1 VQAGRV
7 LKAARPG
14 GRRKR
19 TRRPY
24 LWASER
30 MVRGMGY
37 TVVAGL
43 DEVGLGPLAGPA
55 VAAACVLP
63 IGARL
68 PGLDDSKKLTA
79 EQRRRLDRQIRRVAV
94 AFAVAEV
101 PAEDVDSRGLTYAR
115 QRAMEMAVRAL
126 SPEAQYLLIDAWD
139 VPELPL
145 PQMAV
150 IRGDGV
156 CASIMA
162 ASIIAKVHR
171 DTLMI
176 EYDAV
181 YPGYGFALHKG
192 YATAAH
198 RAALMRLGPSP
209 IHRMSWRPVRK
220 ALGLAG
226 GVDPAAELPAGVPV
240 DA

>member
-1 VQAGRV
+1 MPVAV
-7 LKAARPG
+7 KA
-14 GRRKR
+14 RRKR
-19 TRRPY
+19 TRRPQ

-37 TVVAGL
+37 AVVAGI

-79 EQRRRLDRQIRRVAV
+79 DQRRRLDRQIRRQAV
-94 AFAVAEV
+94 AWAVAEV
-101 PAEDVDSRGLTYAR
+101 PPEDIDNKGLTYAR
-115 QRAMEMAVRAL
+115 QRAMELAVNAL
-126 SPEAQYLLIDAWD
+126 SPAAEYLLIDAWD

-150 IRGDGV
+150 IKGDGL

-162 ASIIAKVHR
+162 ASILAKVHR

-176 EYDAV
+176 DFDAV

-220 ALGLAG
+220 ALGLSG
-226 GVDPAAELPAGVPV
+226 GIDPAAVVSA
-240 DA
+240 DALDG